1 VEQETFHAHL
11 PDGQRLKKAICQS
24 NHKKG
29 KGKHKQA
36 FNCPGKAKFESYLT
50 EGKAQNQFF
59 T

>member
-1 VEQETFHAHL
+1 VGQETFHVHL
-11 PDGQRLKKAICQS
+11 LDGQRLKKAICQS
-24 NHKKG
+24 NHK

-59 T
+59 A

>member
-1 VEQETFHAHL
+1 VGQETFHVHL

-29 KGKHKQA
+29 KHKQA
-36 FNCPGKAKFESYLT
+36 FNCSGKAKFESYLT

-59 T
+59 A